1 MTRDPIVTIII
12 AMDAVFRALNDANR
26 RRILDLLHE
35 CDGQTLV
42 ELEANFDQMTRFG
55 VMKHL
60 KILESASLVTTRKSG
75 RFKYHYLNAVPL
87 QEISDRW
94 ISRFAAPWSAALA
107 DLKNDLEMPKDN
119 GKEMENQVVKTKP
132 QHVFVTVI
140 KTTPEK
146 LWSALT
152 DGKITPAYYYG
163 ATFDGEIRKGAQYSY
178 IGPDGNSFVSGEIL
192 EAIKPEKLVMTFKG
206 EWMPGMQDDKPS
218 RVTYEILQQGDCC
231 RLTLIHDQFEA
242 ETQTFKN
249 TGGGW
254 PGIISG
260 LKTLL
265 ETGQPLNYNPMG
277 G

>member
-1 MTRDPIVTIII
+1 
-12 AMDAVFRALNDANR
+12 MDAVFRALNDAHR

-35 CDGQTLV
+35 CDGQSLL
-42 ELEANFDQMTRFG
+42 EIEANFDQMTRFG

-75 RFKYHYLNAVPL
+75 RFKYHYLNTVPL

-107 DLKNDLEMPKDN
+107 DLKTNLEMPKEN
-119 GKEMENQVVKTKP
+119 ERSMENSMVKTKP

-152 DGKITPAYYYG
+152 DGKITPGYYYG
-163 ATFDGEIRKGAQYSY
+163 ATLQGEMKKGAHYSY
-178 IGPDGNSFVSGEIL
+178 IGPDGKNFLTGEIL
-192 EAIKPEKLVMTFKG
+192 EAVKPEKLVMTFKG
-206 EWMPGMQDDKPS
+206 EWMPGMLDDKPS

-231 RLTLIHDQFEA
+231 RLTLVHDQFED
-242 ETQTFKN
+242 ETETFKN
-249 TGGGW
+249 CGGGW
-254 PGIISG
+254 PGIVSG